1 MVGSGMGIPLG
12 TPLGT
17 KGAVLAERTW
27 RLSVLLLTLRLL
39 KTADTPSPNS
49 TSGEL
54 ELELVLGVLQIVPSV
69 PGRGRLEGC
78 MMCCRVFLSEA
89 DIFSS
94 SLRSR
99 KSSGLN
105 CEAIA
110 LDWEQH
116 GTPRLVS

>member
-1 MVGSGMGIPLG
+1 MDILLSSSSRFKDIPELLKRETRGSAD
-12 TPLGT
+12 
-17 KGAVLAERTW
+17 GAVR
-27 RLSVLLLTLRLL
+27 RLRMQLDDVR
-39 KTADTPSPNS
+39 
-49 TSGEL
+49 L
-54 ELELVLGVLQIVPSV
+54 ELALVLGVLQILPSV
-69 PGRGRLEGC
+69 PGSGRLEGC